1 MVSLE
6 NVFAGDWRAG
16 AAAAEP
22 SDGAGVHG
30 SEAGAGH
37 QAVPPHR
44 EGQAG
49 ILSTVCYVVD
59 GQFLW
64 DMAASCFAYS
74 FWENMEDVQFWLVFL
89 EEEKTV
95 FKNLFTQ
102 MWICGWWSNI
112 SWASGTKE
120 PRKNKNILWAHWVKA
135 QRKNGRR
142 VDAQRFSNMSMNS
155 APFDVLIQPIRVS

>member
-22 SDGAGVHG
+22 SDGARVHG

-59 GQFLW
+59 GQVLW
-64 DMAASCFAYS
+64 DMAASCFTYS
-74 FWENMEDVQFWLVFL
+74 FWENMEDVQLWLVFFIKKTPL
-89 EEEKTV
+89 FLRICSHKCGSEVGEATFPEPLVQKSQEKESKT
-95 FKNLFTQ
+95 FCKLTGWKHKGGMEDALMHKGFQTWAWTQ
-102 MWICGWWSNI
+102 HPLM
-112 SWASGTKE
+112 
-120 PRKNKNILWAHWVKA
+120 L
-135 QRKNGRR
+135 
-142 VDAQRFSNMSMNS
+142 
-155 APFDVLIQPIRVS
+155 